1 MNVGVIGFGYW
12 GTNLVRNLQ
21 NTKNCNVTH
30 IAESEVSRH
39 KQIHE
44 LYPDIE
50 IESFDAIIKNSN
62 IDAVVIAT
70 SISSHY
76 ELAKAALENDKHVLV
91 EKPMTS
97 SEKNAQEL
105 IKLSKLKNK
114 ILMVDHTYLYSGAV
128 QEIKK
133 SLDANL
139 LGEILYVDSIRANLG
154 KFQSD
159 VNVLWDLAP
168 HDISIINYLIN
179 EKPVSVQAFGKS
191 YTKNQLENIAYLIL
205 HYESNKIVHVNCSWI
220 SPIKIRTMIIGAS
233 KKMLVFD
240 DLQQKKIR
248 IYNKNLDDVISSI
261 DKEYV
266 PPSTNDDFFEPEFSS
281 KEALLKMTEDF
292 VNSII
297 NNKIPL
303 SNGDLGLDVIKI
315 LDAAERSIKNK
326 GKVAYLF

>member
-179 EKPVSVQAFGKS
+179 EKPVSVQATGKS

-266 PPSTNDDFFEPEFSS
+266 PSSTNEDFFEPEFSS
-281 KEALLKMTEDF
+281 KEALLEMTEDF

>member
-1 MNVGVIGFGYW
+1 MNIGIIGFGYW
-12 GTNLVRNLQ
+12 GQNLVRNFK
-21 NTKNCNVTH
+21 NIKNCNVTH
-30 IAESEVSRH
+30 IAESQKERH
-39 KQIHE
+39 ERIHK
-44 LYPDIE
+44 LYPDIT
-50 IESFDAIIKNSN
+50 ISTFNQIITNSN

-76 ELAKAALENDKHVLV
+76 ELAKAALENNKHVLI
-91 EKPMTS
+91 EKPIAY

-133 SLDANL
+133 LLDANL

-159 VNVLWDLAP
+159 FNVLWDLAP

-179 EKPVSVQAFGKS
+179 EKPISVQAIGKS
-191 YTKNQLENIAYLIL
+191 YTKNELESIAYLIL
-205 HYESNKIVHVNCSWI
+205 HYKSNKIIHLNCSWV
-220 SPIKIRTMIIGAS
+220 SPIKIRTMIIAGS

-240 DLQQKKIR
+240 DLEQKKIR
-248 IYNKNLDDVISSI
+248 IYDKNFQNNITS
-261 DKEYV
+261 
-266 PPSTNDDFFEPEFSS
+266 NDGILEPEFSS
-281 KEALLKMTEDF
+281 KEGLSVMAEDF

-297 NNKIPL
+297 NDKEPL
-303 SNGDLGLDVIKI
+303 SNSNLGLEVVKI
-315 LDAAERSIKNK
+315 LEASQKSIKNN
-326 GKVAYLF
+326 GEKVFL

>member
-139 LGEILYVDSIRANLG
+139 LGKILYVDSIRANLG

-261 DKEYV
+261 DNENITQ
-266 PPSTNDDFFEPEFSS
+266 STDDNFLEPEFSS
-281 KEALLKMTEDF
+281 KEALLEMAEDF
-292 VNSII
+292 VTSII
-297 NNKIPL
+297 NNKAPL
-303 SNGDLGLDVIKI
+303 SNDDLGLDVVKI
-315 LDAAERSIKNK
+315 LDAAQRSIRNN
-326 GKVAYLF
+326 GEEVFL

>member
-1 MNVGVIGFGYW
+1 MLF
-12 GTNLVRNLQ
+12 R
-21 NTKNCNVTH
+21 
-30 IAESEVSRH
+30 S
-39 KQIHE
+39 
-44 LYPDIE
+44 
-50 IESFDAIIKNSN
+50 
-62 IDAVVIAT
+62 
-70 SISSHY
+70 
-76 ELAKAALENDKHVLV
+76 ENDKHVLV

-114 ILMVDHTYLYSGAV
+114 ILMADHTYLYSGAV

-191 YTKNQLENIAYLIL
+191 YTKNQLENVAYLIL

-220 SPIKIRTMIIGAS
+220 SPIKIRTMIIGGS

-240 DLQQKKIR
+240 DVQQKKIR
-248 IYNKNLDDVISSI
+248 VYNKNLDDVIGSI

-266 PPSTNDDFFEPEFSS
+266 PPSANDDFFEPEFSS
-281 KEALLKMTEDF
+281 KEALLEMTEDF

-303 SNGDLGLDVIKI
+303 SNSDLGLDVIKI

>member
-114 ILMVDHTYLYSGAV
+114 ILMADHTYLYSGAV

-133 SLDANL
+133 LLDANL

-179 EKPVSVQAFGKS
+179 EKPVSVQATGKS

-220 SPIKIRTMIIGAS
+220 SPIKIRTMIIGGS

-266 PPSTNDDFFEPEFSS
+266 PPSTNEDFFEPEFSS
-281 KEALLKMTEDF
+281 KEALLEMTEDF

-303 SNGDLGLDVIKI
+303 SNADLGLDVIKI
-315 LDAAERSIKNK
+315 LDAAERSIRNN
-326 GKVAYLF
+326 GKEVFL

>member
-114 ILMVDHTYLYSGAV
+114 ILMADHTYLYSGAV

-179 EKPVSVQAFGKS
+179 EKPVSVQATGKS

-266 PPSTNDDFFEPEFSS
+266 PSSTNEDFFEPEFSS
-281 KEALLKMTEDF
+281 KEALLEMTEDF

-315 LDAAERSIKNK
+315 LDAAERSIRNN
-326 GKVAYLF
+326 GKEVFL